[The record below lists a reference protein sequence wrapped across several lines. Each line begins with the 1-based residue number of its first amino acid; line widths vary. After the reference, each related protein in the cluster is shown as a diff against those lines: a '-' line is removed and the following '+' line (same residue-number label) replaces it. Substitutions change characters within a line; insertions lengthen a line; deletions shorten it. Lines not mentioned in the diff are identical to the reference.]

1 MFVQPTNT
9 KRFNLYHM
17 DESEIY
23 IQDFYGYCTYFDL
36 TANEERVKDKGITN
50 MKIRK
55 ILHLLKNPS
64 LRIR

>member
-23 IQDFYGYCTYFDL
+23 IQDFYGYCTYYDL
-36 TANEERVKDKGITN
+36 SVN
-50 MKIRK
+50 
-55 ILHLLKNPS
+55 
-64 LRIR
+64 